1 MDSPFQFATA
11 WTRPALAIVG
21 GALLGVILQE
31 AFWNL
36 LNALVWATDLYDALL
51 VGPAS
56 EGLLW
61 ALIASWI
68 AGGVAA
74 GLMSTL
80 VAGHRAAGYV
90 SGALMTGS
98 AALMIAMAWP
108 EAGAMLVLA
117 LTPAPAAAAGA
128 WLGQPLVTAD
138 RKPAPNSTLTNP
150 TAHELD

>member
-1 MDSPFQFATA
+1 MRSPFRFATA
-11 WTRPALAIVG
+11 LTRPALAIVG
-21 GALLGVILQE
+21 GTLLGVILQE
-31 AFWNL
+31 AVWNL

-51 VGPAS
+51 VGPAR

-68 AGGVAA
+68 AGGAAA

-80 VAGHRAAGYV
+80 IAGHRAAGYV

-108 EAGAMLVLA
+108 DAGTMLLLA
-117 LTPAPAAAAGA
+117 LTPALAAAAGA

-138 RKPAPNSTLTNP
+138 RKPAANLTSTTP